1 MIAGAMPLRLAGAPG
16 VAVGVI
22 GRAIGLIARP
32 TRWGRCGSPT
42 GVTRLAVGR
51 VSVAGLIAAVTGV
64 AVMGV
69 AGREVRRAREILV
82 RAFGVSAARGLRC
95 LVAGGDRLASP
106 RLRPLVGSTAGARRS
121 GRCIARRGRG
131 PGAEMATGRAAAVA
145 AATVAAATASA
156 TATRGGRGG
165 LRPATTDGRG
175 GQLAGRGAQRSTC
188 GTRDT
193 AATRRGRPRAQL
205 DVAAAGRETR
215 GRRPDVERH
224 DTEQRDEDDR
234 GTGEQAPGGPDADD
248 EAL

>member
-1 MIAGAMPLRLAGAPG
+1 MIAGTMPLRMAGAPG
-16 VAVGVI
+16 IAVGVI

-32 TRWGRCGSPT
+32 TRWGRCRNPT
-42 GVTRLAVGR
+42 GVTRLAVSR

-82 RAFGVSAARGLRC
+82 GAAGVSAARGLRC
-95 LVAGGDRLASP
+95 LVAGGDRLAGP
-106 RLRPLVGSTAGARRS
+106 GLRPLVGSTAGARRS
-121 GRCIARRGRG
+121 GRCVARGGRG
-131 PGAEMATGRAAAVA
+131 PCAEMATGRAAAVA
-145 AATVAAATASA
+145 AATVAATASA

-248 EAL
+248 ETL